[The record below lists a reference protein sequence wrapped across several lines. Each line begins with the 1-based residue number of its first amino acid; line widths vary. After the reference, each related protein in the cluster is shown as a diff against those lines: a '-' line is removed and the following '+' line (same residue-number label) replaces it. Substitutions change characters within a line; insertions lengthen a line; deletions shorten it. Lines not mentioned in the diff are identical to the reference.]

1 MIVVDAILKLIPK
14 VYLESIEGGRC
25 SQRIEGHKPD
35 WRKNRFEI
43 GYFGLRRIKYTYVYA
58 SSLKGLAHK
67 TVTISEEAY
76 NALARMKG
84 KNESFTE
91 VILRIAR
98 RKEEGTL
105 LDYVKSI
112 EADDEFAG
120 ILEEVVEKRRAISLR
135 APRL

>member
-1 MIVVDAILKLIPK
+1 M
-14 VYLESIEGGRC
+14 
-25 SQRIEGHKPD
+25 
-35 WRKNRFEI
+35 
-43 GYFGLRRIKYTYVYA
+43 
-58 SSLKGLAHK
+58 KGLAHK

-120 ILEEVVEKRRAISLR
+120 ILEEVVEKRREISLR